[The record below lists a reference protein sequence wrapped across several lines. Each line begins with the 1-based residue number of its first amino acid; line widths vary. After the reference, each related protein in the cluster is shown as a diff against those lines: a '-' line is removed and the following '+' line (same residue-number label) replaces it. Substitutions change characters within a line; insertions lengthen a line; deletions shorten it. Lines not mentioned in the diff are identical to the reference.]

1 MIIAINAGHC
11 PGIDPGAVGS
21 FLQEADVARNIAK
34 VVCDDLRAAGYET
47 LFIQE
52 DDLDDVCAIANNAPA
67 DIFVSIHLNAFNGV
81 AKGTETFCYQA
92 GDASEVLAGCIQ
104 TQLVSALG
112 TIDRGIKAR
121 PGLWVLNSTEATA
134 VLTEVCFIDNQED
147 ERTIA
152 ANQDEAAHAISRGVT
167 DYLQG
172 VGA

>member
-1 MIIAINAGHC
+1 M
-11 PGIDPGAVGS
+11 
-21 FLQEADVARNIAK
+21 
-34 VVCDDLRAAGYET
+34 
-47 LFIQE
+47 
-52 DDLDDVCAIANNAPA
+52 
-67 DIFVSIHLNAFNGV
+67 

-152 ANQDEAAHAISRGVT
+152 ANQNEAAHAISRGVT

>member
-21 FLQEADVARNIAK
+21 FLQEADVARNISK
-34 VVCDDLRAAGYET
+34 VVCDDLKAAGHEA

-52 DDLDDVCAIANNAPA
+52 NDLDNVCAIANDASANL
-67 DIFVSIHLNAFNGV
+67 FVSVHLNAFNGM
-81 AKGTETFCYQA
+81 AKGTETFYYQT
-92 GDASEVLAGCIQ
+92 GDSSEVLAGCIQ
-104 TQLVSALG
+104 SQLVSALG

-134 VLTEVCFIDNQED
+134 VLIEVCFIDNPGE
-147 ERTIA
+147 ERMIA
-152 ANQDEAAHAISRGVT
+152 AAQDEAAHAISRGIT
-167 DYLQG
+167 DYLQE